1 MYIDTLNY
9 KKQRESKIFGEE
21 TKKFNNVKIKLFEYY
36 MLTVNQKL
44 NK

>member
-9 KKQRESKIFGEE
+9 KKQLESKIFGEE